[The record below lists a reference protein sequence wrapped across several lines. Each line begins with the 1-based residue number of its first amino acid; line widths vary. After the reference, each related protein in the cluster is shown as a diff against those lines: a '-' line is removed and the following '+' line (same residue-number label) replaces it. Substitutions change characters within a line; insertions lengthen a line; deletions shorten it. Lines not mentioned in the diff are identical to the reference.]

1 MNTTQQH
8 TPAVLYTADGQPY
21 YLPGP
26 APVAP
31 LIAHQPTQLPHLA
44 HQQAPT
50 AGQNHTPVAMF
61 NELPGRDPWPAR
73 LLAGGIGTGAAGLG
87 VGYMLQA
94 VAQAATG
101 LGLLAAVL
109 ALSWLL
115 KNSVGSNGAGGR
127 GAVNVH
133 VTTHNRN
140 R

>member
-1 MNTTQQH
+1 MNQHQQH

-26 APVAP
+26 TTAAP
-31 LIAHQPTQLPHLA
+31 LIPYQPAPHPHLT
-44 HQQAPT
+44 HQQAP
-50 AGQNHTPVAMF
+50 AVGQLHSPMPVLNTTP
-61 NELPGRDPWPAR
+61 ERDPWPVR
-73 LLAGGIGTGAAGLG
+73 LLAGGVGTGAAGLG

-109 ALSWLL
+109 ALAWLL
-115 KNSVGSNGAGGR
+115 KNNSGSGGR

-133 VTTHNRN
+133 VSMTNRN
-140 R
+140 H